1 MSTLSELLPAGS
13 GGKNVD
19 FVASGTLTS
28 GQTVAL
34 KTDGKVEAIGTS
46 SAAMSSGFNVDA
58 DQPATQS
65 AVYVS
70 SVDRVAVMY
79 MNQITTYPEAVIGQI
94 TGSSIS
100 FGTPQVIS
108 TDIQSVDCCGI
119 YDENADRIVLF
130 ATRNSNNYVG
140 VVGTVTG
147 GASNTS
153 SWGSYQT
160 IGTSSGLVKAR
171 AAVYMP
177 DVQKCFLVVWDNT
190 VSNGQIIGSSS
201 TVNPNNNT
209 ITANSTLSLDSTNG
223 PGYTTYG
230 VGITYDS
237 VYGVAIL
244 GYNNGYSTTVKA
256 VQADVSSN
264 GTITKGTTRSL
275 SSSGYYDFITIDFDS
290 KTGKCGLIG
299 IQSNQPMIFGV
310 YSSSATTLAQGNN
323 GPYTLGALAAGN
335 VEGRI
340 KSNGNNEFIYAYQ
353 YNASGTQKPNY
364 WTLYI
369 DSNND
374 LMNTSQSTDFGT
386 AGANGEYAIAYDTTA
401 QKFVIVFYSIA
412 TTDKNQ
418 AHLYNFT
425 TTNTSNFIGIADAAI
440 SDTATGSVTIK
451 GGIATNASLPTLTPN
466 TVYYVQSDGT
476 INTTSTGTRI
486 GKALSSTSIN
496 LEFNS

>member
-1 MSTLSELLPAGS
+1 MSNLSELLPS
-13 GGKNVD
+13 GGGQNVGS
-19 FVASGTLTS
+19 FVASGTLS
-28 GQTVAL
+28 NGQTVAL
-34 KTDGKVEAIGTS
+34 KTDGTVEAVGTS

-108 TDIQSVDCCGI
+108 TNIQSVDCCGI
-119 YDENADRIVLF
+119 YDENADRLVLF
-130 ATRNSNNYVG
+130 ATRNTYDYVG

-153 SWGSYQT
+153 SWGALQT
-160 IGTSSGLVKAR
+160 GGSLSWLVKAR
-171 AAVYMP
+171 DAVYMP
-177 DVQKCFLVVWDNT
+177 DVQKCLLIVRENAG
-190 VSNGQIIGSSS
+190 NGELKASSS
-201 TVNPNNNT
+201 TINPSTNT
-209 ITANSTLSLDSTNG
+209 ITWNSLLSIDSTNG

-244 GYNNGYSTTVKA
+244 VYNNGYSTTLKA
-256 VQADVSSN
+256 VQVDVSSN
-264 GTITKGTTRSL
+264 GTITKGTTRTL
-275 SSSGYYDFITIDFDS
+275 SNSGYYDNVTIDFDS
-290 KTGKCGLIG
+290 KTGKCGLVAEY
-299 IQSNQPMIFGV
+299 SNVLMIFGV
-310 YSSSATTLAQGNN
+310 YSSSATTLAQGSN
-323 GPYTLGALAAGN
+323 GPYSLGAIGAGN

-364 WTLYI
+364 WTLNI

-374 LMNTSQSTDFGT
+374 LINTSSSIDFGT
-386 AGANGEYAIAYDTTA
+386 AGGNGEYAIAYDTTA
-401 QKFVIVFYSIA
+401 QKFVIVFYSVT

-425 TTNTSNFIGIADAAI
+425 TTNVANFIGITGQAI
-440 SDTATGSVTIK
+440 SDTATGNVDML
-451 GGIATNASLPTLTPN
+451 GGINSQQTSLTIGSK
-466 TVYYVQSDGT
+466 YYVQDNGT
-476 INTTSTGTRI
+476 LGTTVTSTFAGQAISATTLNIRD
-486 GKALSSTSIN
+486 LT
-496 LEFNS
+496 